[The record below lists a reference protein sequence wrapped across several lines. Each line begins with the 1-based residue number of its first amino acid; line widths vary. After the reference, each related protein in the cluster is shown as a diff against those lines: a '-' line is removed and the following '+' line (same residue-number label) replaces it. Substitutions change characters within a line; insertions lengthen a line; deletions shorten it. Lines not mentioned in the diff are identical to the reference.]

1 MPNRKQSW
9 ATKRDNTSTRQ
20 YHTKGKRPKTHGH
33 KEIIGTDG
41 PSPKQSLRSRS
52 NPVVGFKPSANL
64 VPAPHHPTDTPP
76 VCGSPPAVSAGRWR
90 KLLYIQQDYPD
101 NYVDASFL
109 ANLQKNVN
117 FQSYDY
123 FAVIRESTVITD
135 HISSVVIFVAIFIQL
150 YHRHLDPHILVMMGT
165 VLTFLGVAVWEWR
178 LANDSTAP
186 VGENETREEHST
198 DGGTDHQSFQ
208 EGAPPLRQSFM
219 RLAIV
224 FFLTLLGLSPILH
237 TLTEDTSSDTIWA
250 MSTCLIV
257 TNILFHDYSSDPT
270 HTIAFPGSIALNAAI
285 FACVLLASRLSSNL
299 HVFAFMSFALEWF
312 ALFPIFRRH
321 LKRRLPKA
329 HLTQT
334 GILVGVAFALF
345 WPITRTLAILY
356 ILGVFCLTFLC
367 PIWLIWIQR
376 YKNEIH
382 GPWDEARPK
391 VRRYPSLY

>member
-1 MPNRKQSW
+1 MSNRKPSW
-9 ATKRDNTSTRQ
+9 ATKRDTTSTRQ
-20 YHTKGKRPKTHGH
+20 HHAKGKRLVTHEH
-33 KEIIGTDG
+33 NEVIGTDC

-52 NPVVGFKPSANL
+52 NLTVGFEPSANL
-64 VPAPHHPTDTPP
+64 AITPHHSTDPP
-76 VCGSPPAVSAGRWR
+76 SVRDSPPTGSAERWR

-109 ANLQKNVN
+109 ENLQKNVN

-135 HISSVVIFVAIFIQL
+135 HISSVVIFVAVFIQL
-150 YHRHLDPHILVMMGT
+150 YHRHLDPHILVMVGT

-186 VGENETREEHST
+186 VGEDEVREKHPADDRTS
-198 DGGTDHQSFQ
+198 HPSSQ

-299 HVFAFMSFALEWF
+299 HVFAFMSFALGWF

-334 GILVGVAFALF
+334 GLLVGTAFALF